1 MALELS
7 STFSQQGSVDWVALS
22 SGFLSI
28 SKEILQRL
36 SGSSLDPYTVA
47 VGHALGS
54 QFRLSSK
61 GRVNMQKALDNMN
74 AYAGLQNVL
83 WFGFGV
89 KHPARAIGTTEQG
102 TTLVALCAALAECFP
117 HETAAEILNDMVS
130 LDSNLNMTPSV
141 GEWLALIKS
150 CAGILSTTMFSVRAE
165 KLMGLENCVKP
176 ANPTDIAMV
185 LNAIGKITKHE
196 WVSITIHGGKEA
208 RWIGA
213 LAEWLFGLT
222 VTITNNQDEVIY
234 TSCPDGQISQVNIY
248 CESRHDNP
256 HPDYRAPKKINK
268 SLEISDRT
276 FYIKAVH
283 EVVHRGLGFKPFG
296 GEMDTPAMNG
306 RVRWENCLYTVFG
319 VLFKELMKRPDRV
332 ASVVS
337 AAARIYSAIAIAEE
351 GVPIGVLET
360 NVLYVESSFGTAFIH
375 NLFQWFPEL
384 LPIKQYLDQDSD
396 TQTYKDAA
404 SKYRVSLKDIRDDCG
419 CKMCA
424 GLDTRG
430 REKQVN
436 CQVVLVEVILRIGRL
451 LSVVDCAE
459 GLYPKFTGFCKL
471 YNMRGNELRDNPK
484 KYLSDPPG
492 VHRYRLSDLKVPKMA
507 QLVAMDNFP
516 SHMEHALCLFTG
528 RTSNE
533 LNSDFSTS
541 PAISVDGI
549 CIYLRILCEIPN
561 NPEMFAMLHICPGQI
576 LHQGKR
582 FTQLTDRPERA
593 MPLHRKAGFKKGE
606 DLLLCAMQGA
616 ITSVKLAVRETV
628 NQLYLHYDLF
638 LSDGDA
644 AGMHLQPYTVSQ
656 WMLTSY
662 RRLSCSHSSTSVTGW
677 GDGSDWDES
686 EVAEL
691 QYKHDDENHYES
703 WNMQSTDLGRCAVV
717 GLYGGH
723 CTNCVLIVRDAECL
737 LCCRKVWSETREVFK
752 AETII
757 IVDKPDPHRPMRKLT

>member
-7 STFSQQGSVDWVALS
+7 SNFSQQGSVDWVALS
-22 SGFLSI
+22 GGFLSI

-36 SGSSLDPYTVA
+36 SGSNLDPYTVA

-61 GRVNMQKALDNMN
+61 GRVNMQTALDNMN

-89 KHPARAIGTTEQG
+89 KHPARSIGTTEQG

-150 CAGILSTTMFSVRAE
+150 CAGILSTAMFSIRAE
-165 KLMGLENCVKP
+165 QLMGLENSDRP
-176 ANPTDIAMV
+176 ADPTDIATV

-234 TSCPDGQISQVNIY
+234 ISCPDGQISQVNIRSQ
-248 CESRHDNP
+248 SRHDHL

-276 FYIKAVH
+276 FYIQALS
-283 EVVHRGLGFKPFG
+283 EVVFRGFGFKPYG
-296 GEMDTPAMNG
+296 GEMDTPTMNG

-337 AAARIYSAIAIAEE
+337 AAARIYSAIATAEDD
-351 GVPIGVLET
+351 VPMVVLES
-360 NVLYVESSFGTAFIH
+360 NVLYVESSFGAAFVH
-375 NLFQWFPEL
+375 NLLQWFPEL
-384 LPIKQYLDQDSD
+384 SAIKQYLDQDSE
-396 TQTYKDAA
+396 TQTYKDAT
-404 SKYRVSLKDIRDDCG
+404 SKYRVSLKDIRDECG
-419 CKMCA
+419 CRLCV
-424 GLDTRG
+424 GLDARPK
-430 REKQVN
+430 EKEVN
-436 CQVVLVEVILRIGRL
+436 CQVVLMELILRIGRL

-459 GLYPKFTGFCKL
+459 GLYPKFTGFRKL
-471 YNMRGNELRDNPK
+471 YNMRGKEQLEHRNPK
-484 KYLSDPPG
+484 KYVSDPPG
-492 VHRYRLSDLKVPKMA
+492 VHRYRLSDIEVPKMA
-507 QLVAMDNFP
+507 QCFAMDNFP

-528 RTSNE
+528 RTSKE
-533 LNSDFSTS
+533 LSSDFSSS

-561 NPEMFAMLHICPGQI
+561 SPEMFAMLHICPGQI

-582 FTQLTDRPERA
+582 FTQLTDRPEQSI
-593 MPLHRKAGFKKGE
+593 KSKSQFQKGE
-606 DLLLCAMQGA
+606 DLLLCAMQGTM
-616 ITSVKLAVRETV
+616 TSVKLAVRETV
-628 NQLYLHYDLF
+628 NQLFLHYDVF
-638 LSDGDA
+638 LSDGNA
-644 AGMHLQPYTVSQ
+644 ARMHLQPYMVSGK
-656 WMLTSY
+656 MLTSY
-662 RRLSCSHSSTSVTGW
+662 RRLSCSHSDISVTGW
-677 GDGSDWDES
+677 GDGSDWDDTDIP
-686 EVAEL
+686 EL
-691 QYKHDDENHYES
+691 QHKYGEGKHYEC
-703 WNMQSTDLGRCAVV
+703 WNIQSTDIGRCVIA
-717 GLYGGH
+717 GRYGGDGI
-723 CTNCVLIVRDAECL
+723 NSVLIVRDAECL
-737 LCCRKVWSETREVFK
+737 PCCVKIWSETRERFK
-752 AETII
+752 TEII
-757 IVDKPDPHRPMRKLT
+757 MIVDKPDPHRPMRKLA